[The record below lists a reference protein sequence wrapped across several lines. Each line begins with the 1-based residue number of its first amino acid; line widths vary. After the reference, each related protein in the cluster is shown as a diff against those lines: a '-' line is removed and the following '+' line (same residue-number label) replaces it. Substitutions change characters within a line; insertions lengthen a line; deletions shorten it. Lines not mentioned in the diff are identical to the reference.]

1 MNLNDVMI
9 RTDPRSGDLG
19 YVVYRHGVLY
29 SRE

>member
-1 MNLNDVMI
+1 MI